1 MTLVLDMLGW
11 AMLAGIK
18 KYKNKL
24 SGIVLI
30 DELEQHLHPE
40 LQRRIIKNLNEVFL
54 NVQFIATSHS
64 PICAAGLADLPDENC
79 SLELLKRLDS
89 GFVDSENLSTMRGW
103 RYDQI
108 LTSRAFGIPARNV
121 KTQNLLDKM
130 KILYMKDSLSNAEEA
145 ELKELLEELKE
156 VSLLGAEA
164 AKLKMTEEKI
174 NKIRKQLKQDNN
186 D

>member
-18 KYKNKL
+18 KYKNNL

-79 SLELLKRLDS
+79 SLELLKRLKN

-108 LTSRAFGIPARNV
+108 LRSSAFGTPDRNITTERLMNQIR
-121 KTQNLLDKM
+121 K
-130 KILYMKDSLSNAEEA
+130 LYMKEKLTKKEEDTL
-145 ELKELLEELKE
+145 EELLEDLKE
-156 VSLLGAEA
+156 KSPVGAEEQN
-164 AKLKMTEEKI
+164 MWITQEKI
-174 NKIRKQLKQDNN
+174 RRIRKDLE
-186 D
+186 